1 MHRPATALKVVEE
14 VKEKVQGMKVNEK
27 MKKSKGMENSRSKR
41 YAHFMCG
48 HDMRAQDRL
57 DPSDAMCES

>member
-1 MHRPATALKVVEE
+1 M
-14 VKEKVQGMKVNEK
+14 NEK
-27 MKKSKGMENSRSKR
+27 MGMEDSRSKR

-57 DPSDAMCES
+57 EPRCGVQS